1 MLRTPE
7 AHAEMNDA
15 IAFLQRQIDGLKSK
29 EPQCIEE
36 LDAAMDSPDVSME
49 DLLVFD
55 KGQFPLSR
63 ELWNTIGPKVDD
75 RDNDDTPNDDDGDDS
90 GDDADS
96 ASSTKQSKSKQY
108 KHTLQYY
115 DDGRVG
121 KLGRPRKGAPA
132 RASAVRASAR
142 QVSKPSTDEDNITS
156 SPSKPSVAA
165 ASRSRKK
172 KAAAEPITQQD
183 ETTPTRRKSARRA
196 AASAAAAAPPPP
208 TKTATQRKKKQ
219 HHDHSDG

>member
-1 MLRTPE
+1 MLRTPV

-36 LDAAMDSPDVSME
+36 LDAAIDSPDVSME

-55 KGQFPLSR
+55 KGQFPLTR

-96 ASSTKQSKSKQY
+96 ASSTKQSKSKRQ
-108 KHTLQYY
+108 
-115 DDGRVG
+115 
-121 KLGRPRKGAPA
+121 LG
-132 RASAVRASAR
+132 
-142 QVSKPSTDEDNITS
+142 
-156 SPSKPSVAA
+156 
-165 ASRSRKK
+165 
-172 KAAAEPITQQD
+172 TQQD

-196 AASAAAAAPPPP
+196 AASAAAAAAPPPP
-208 TKTATQRKKKQ
+208 TKTATQRKKKH